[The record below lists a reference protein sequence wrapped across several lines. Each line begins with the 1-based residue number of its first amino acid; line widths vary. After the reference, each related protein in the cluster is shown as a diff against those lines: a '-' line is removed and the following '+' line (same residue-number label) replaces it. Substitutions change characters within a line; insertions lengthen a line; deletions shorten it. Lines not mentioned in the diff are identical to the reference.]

1 MKVLT
6 LREGVHGTDAAE
18 YTAALR
24 DYLPDHEVVHARTA
38 EAERREVTDA
48 DVVTGVEMNPELL
61 DVAESLRLFAGVYAG
76 HGHLPLESFEDRGVG
91 VTNAAGV
98 HAPNVTEYVI
108 GALLSHVRSFH
119 ESYRRQERGEWRSPD
134 VGELAGSTVT
144 VVGLGNIGGA
154 VAETLDAFHVET
166 ISIRSTP
173 ATGGPADEVWSPTRL
188 HDALARS
195 DAVVLACP
203 LTDTTRGLI
212 GEVEFTTMPAD
223 CVLVNVARGPV
234 VDTDAL
240 VAALQHDDIGGATL
254 DVTDPEPLP
263 PDHPLWSL
271 GNVQITPHNAGR
283 TPAYYD
289 RLAALVAENI
299 DRVAKE
305 GWDADLEN
313 LVVPV
318 WGR

>member
-1 MKVLT
+1 MRLLV

-18 YTAALR
+18 YATALR
-24 DYLPDHEVVHARTA
+24 DRLPDHEVVHARTPS
-38 EAERREVTDA
+38 EERREVTDA
-48 DVVTGVEMNPELL
+48 HVVTGVEMDEPLL
-61 DVAESLRLFAGVYAG
+61 EAAGSLRLFAGVYAG
-76 HGHLPLESFEDRGVG
+76 HGHLPLDTFEAHGVG

-98 HAPNVTEYVI
+98 HAPNAREYVV

-119 ESYRRQERGEWRSPD
+119 ASYRRQERGEWRSPG

-154 VAETLDAFHVET
+154 VTEALDAFDVTTVGVRNSPE
-166 ISIRSTP
+166 
-173 ATGGPADEVWSPTRL
+173 AGGPADEVVGPDRL

-203 LTDTTRGLI
+203 LTDATRGLV
-212 GEVEFTTMPAD
+212 GEAEFTTMPAD

-234 VDTDAL
+234 VDTEAL

-263 PDHPLWSL
+263 SDHPLWSF

-289 RLAALVAENI
+289 RLADLVAGNV
-299 DRVAKE
+299 DRAATE

-313 LVVPV
+313 RVVPV
-318 WGR
+318 ETR